1 MAIACGTETPPT
13 PDAGASLDAA
23 AILDASSDGGFDAGA
38 FADAAAVDSGAP
50 PMPCSPALSLSP
62 SHRAARAL
70 DLVSFTAAGG
80 TGQYAFMLSAA
91 PSGAIINPLTGAYLA
106 GDTGGVSDRVVLTDL
121 GCLGQAEAIVDVV
134 APMKVRPSSP
144 TVRPNTSFRF
154 EVQGGSG
161 RFRFTLEGDRSGA
174 TLTSS
179 GAYTSGARAGV
190 DLVRALDL
198 ETSEA
203 VTTEVVVDPAAHL
216 EAAPAVVVIPV
227 GQSFRLRTR
236 GGSGEVELEAA
247 PAFLDFADGVATP
260 LTAGTRSLRITDRFT
275 GDMATVRIQAA
286 AGQGFPRARAG
297 NGFFVSSAVGP
308 GDLDGDGRPDAVFAL
323 PDDDFHA
330 NTGGVVLVYSGA
342 AGTLTSTPARAF
354 GGETRGEEFGRGL
367 AVADLDGDGKA
378 ELIIGAARA
387 DVGASDG
394 GAVYIYGGIAGGFF
408 SAQPIKILSGRTGG
422 DLFGSAVAVC
432 DFNGD
437 GRKDLAVAA
446 RAIEDRQRPTVTSD
460 QGGVQ
465 VFLQRASGFRDD
477 PDQTI
482 YGDPPDGSGGFSGY
496 AGLLLGAAMA
506 AADFDGDGSCDLA
519 VSSLDW
525 DQNPLANTNDGL
537 VLVYRGVTATA
548 QSRGGLGATPA
559 RGFAV
564 NAADDLGAQLGRGL
578 AAADLDGDGLAE
590 LVIGE
595 PNSDNGTGDN
605 YGAVR
610 IYRGAAFPAGPLTAL
625 SSPRTADWSYEHD
638 GDQDQFG
645 YAVAIGDVTGDLKPD
660 VVVGNLRDEG
670 PGLPGG
676 TGTIALFPG
685 RTGMLPDVQP
695 SGLLAGI
702 AANDSFGAALAVLG
716 DLTGDGKGDL
726 LVFATTADDG
736 GRDVGTPYFVDGTL
750 GPRPTRLGLPGVPS
764 GFEFGRGAA
773 LVGDLDG
780 DGQADLVVGAP
791 RDNSELRGLSAGAAF
806 YYRGTASGF
815 ERDPALIWR
824 DFPQHGG
831 NDLFGTA
838 VSRAGDFDGDG
849 RPDVAILARLDDR
862 PDTFDATYAPEP
874 SCAGLPTANDV
885 GAIYVFRGVASGLPA
900 ARPDF
905 IIFGIEVGDAIDAVA
920 GGFDWDGDAKDD
932 LAFGSVTWDSAATNN
947 VGGVAIARGRPADS
961 GGRTVVIC
969 AHDFVHHAAE
979 AGTQL
984 GRMIVPLG
992 DLDQDGCDD
1001 LAAGAFL
1008 EDLGTRDQGSV
1019 RILYGAGPSCAAG
1032 PRMATLLGGI
1042 RDAQAGFALASEG
1055 FDSDGD
1061 LRPEL
1066 AISFPAFVTQGT
1078 NFGQVRL
1085 MAGRDVAAAATEAPQ
1100 DGVTPTATTPI
1111 GGTQLLGLTAGA
1123 RFGQSVA
1130 FVDNGSRR
1138 GLLVGVPLGDFAGT
1152 VATGGAQFF
1161 PLADVSSLASEPSLV
1176 VGGEVTR
1183 PLGRIGEL
1191 VGSYR
1196 GYAIVAGFDGQGG
1209 GLDLGSVYAVDLAP

>member
-1 MAIACGTETPPT
+1 MAIACGTEAPPA
-13 PDAGASLDAA
+13 PDAGAAPDAAAAPDASLDAG
-23 AILDASSDGGFDAGA
+23 SDAGA

-50 PMPCSPALSLSP
+50 PTPCSPALELSP
-62 SHRAARAL
+62 ARRAARAL
-70 DLVSFTAAGG
+70 DLVRFSAAGG
-80 TGQYAFMLSAA
+80 TGQYQFALSAA

-106 GDTGGVSDRVVLTDL
+106 GETGGVSDRVVLTDL
-121 GCLGQAEAIVDVV
+121 GCVGQAEATVDVV
-134 APMKVRPSSP
+134 APMVVRPASP
-144 TVRPNTSFRF
+144 TVRTNTSFRF
-154 EVQGGSG
+154 QVQGGSG

-179 GAYTSGARAGV
+179 GAYTSGGRAGV

-198 ETSEA
+198 DTDEA
-203 VTTEVVVDPAAHL
+203 VTTEVVVDPAARL
-216 EAAPAVVVIPV
+216 EAAPPVVVIPL

-236 GGSGEVELEAA
+236 GGSGEVDLEAA
-247 PAFLDFADGVATP
+247 PAFLSFADGLATP

-275 GDMATVRIQAA
+275 GDTATVRIQAVE
-286 AGQGFPRARAG
+286 GQGFPRARAG
-297 NGFFVSSAVGP
+297 NAFFVASAVGP
-308 GDLDGDGRPDAVFAL
+308 GDIDGDGRPDAVFAL

-342 AGTLTSTPARAF
+342 AGALTSTPARAL

-394 GAVYIYGGIAGGFF
+394 GAVYIYGGIASGFF

-437 GRKDLAVAA
+437 GRKDLAIAA
-446 RAIEDRQRPTVTSD
+446 RAIEDRQRPVVASD

-482 YGDPPDGSGGFSGY
+482 YGDLPDGNGGFSGY
-496 AGLLLGAAMA
+496 AGLLLGATMA
-506 AADFDGDGSCDLA
+506 AADLDGDGACDLA

-525 DQNPLANTNDGL
+525 DQNTASNTNDGL
-537 VLVYRGVTATA
+537 VLVYRGVAASA
-548 QSRGGLGATPA
+548 QSRGGLGTTPA

-578 AAADLDGDGLAE
+578 AAGDLDGDGLAE

-610 IYRGAAFPAGPLTAL
+610 IYRGGAFPAAPLTAL

-645 YAVAIGDVTGDLKPD
+645 FAVAIGDVTGDLKPD
-660 VVVGNLRDEG
+660 LVVGNLRDEAA
-670 PGLPGG
+670 GLPGG
-676 TGTIALFPG
+676 TGTIAVFPG
-685 RTGMLPDVQP
+685 RMGMMPDVQP
-695 SGLLAGI
+695 TGALAGI

-716 DLTGDGKGDL
+716 DLSGDGKGDL

-736 GRDVGTPYFVDGTL
+736 GRDVGTPYFVDGSL
-750 GPRPTRLGLPGVPS
+750 GQRPTRLGLPGVPS
-764 GFEFGRGAA
+764 GLEFGRGAA

-780 DGQADLVVGAP
+780 DGRGDLVVGAP
-791 RDNSELRGLSAGAAF
+791 RDNSELRGIGAGSAF

-815 ERDPALIWR
+815 EHDPAVIWR

-838 VSRAGDFDGDG
+838 VARAGDFDGDG
-849 RPDVAILARLDDR
+849 RPDVAIVSRLDDR

-874 SCAGLPTANDV
+874 SCAGLGAANDV
-885 GAIYVFRGVASGLPA
+885 GAVYIFRGVASGLPA

-905 IIFGIEVGDAIDAVA
+905 VIFGTEVGDAIDAVA
-920 GGFDWDGDAKDD
+920 GGFDWDGDAKGD
-932 LAFGSVTWDSAATNN
+932 LAFGAITWDTATTNN
-947 VGGVAIARGRPADS
+947 VGGVAIVRGRPADA

-969 AHDFVHHAAE
+969 AHDFVHHSAE
-979 AGTQL
+979 AGAQL

-992 DLDQDGCDD
+992 DLDQDGCDEI
-1001 LAAGAFL
+1001 AAGAFL

-1019 RILYGAGPSCAAG
+1019 RIFYGTGPGCGAG
-1032 PRMATLLGGI
+1032 PRMSTFLGGV
-1042 RDAQAGFALASEG
+1042 RDAQAGFALAADG
-1055 FDSDGD
+1055 FDADGD

-1066 AISFPAFVTQGT
+1066 AISFPAFVAQGT

-1085 MAGRDVAAAATEAPQ
+1085 LAGRDLAAASTEAPQ
-1100 DGVTPTATTPI
+1100 DGVAPTITTVVA
-1111 GGTQLLGLTAGA
+1111 GTQLLGLTAGA
-1123 RFGQSVA
+1123 RFGQSIA

-1138 GLLVGVPLGDFAGT
+1138 GLLVGVPLGDFAGP

-1161 PLADVSSLASEPSLV
+1161 PLADPSSLAAEPSLV
-1176 VGGEVTR
+1176 VGGEVSR

-1191 VGSYR
+1191 VVSAG
-1196 GYAIVAGFDGQGG
+1196 GWALVAGFDGQGG